1 MPKVVAQKSEW
12 IELGFDLFT
21 KYGISGVNVEKMAE
35 KLKCNRSSFYW
46 HFNSKKEFIDQIIEA
61 WKKTDTNQIIQ
72 LTEQANTPEKQLEV
86 LVKTVF
92 KKDPNI
98 DFVFYLKRYA
108 LQQTKVQTI
117 IDEVDKFRIQ
127 YVATLLQNLGS
138 DAEEARTKAQVFY
151 KYLIGYH
158 EMIRYKKQSKNYV
171 QQVYEELKYILPQ

>member
-1 MPKVVAQKSEW
+1 MPKIVAQKTEW
-12 IELGFDLFT
+12 IELGFELFT
-21 KYGISGVNVEKMAE
+21 KYGAQGVNVEKMAD

-46 HFNSKKEFIDQIIEA
+46 HFNSKKEFIDQVIEN
-61 WKKTDTNQIIQ
+61 WKETDTDQIIR
-72 LTEQANTPEKQLEV
+72 LTEQVDTPEKQLEV

-98 DFVFYLKRYA
+98 DFIFYLKRYA
-108 LQQTKVQTI
+108 LQQARVQTI
-117 IDEVDKFRIQ
+117 IDEVDNHRIN

-138 DAEEARTKAQVFY
+138 EEREAYIKAQVFY

-158 EMIRYKKQSKNYV
+158 EMIRYKKQDKNYV